1 MYHCIATI
9 HYLPVNLL
17 VDGVQS
23 LTIDDE
29 LPIENNLSPSVC
41 CPFLLIQYKL
51 FLIFLSSITFN
62 ALLYG
67 RTTRNFSISYAFI
80 LAPYHC
86 ELIKLSIS
94 SVLSPSDKPK
104 IPLSFYRTPPPLCTD
119 KYSTTVAFFLD
130 PTTRYITPDMQ
141 QSSEHYLKVLLTGP
155 TFKMIKD
162 KYPEHVFPG
171 GVIQFKVLSLKC
183 RKERGFDL

>member
-1 MYHCIATI
+1 MYYCIATI
-9 HYLPVNLL
+9 HYLPVNPL

-41 CPFLLIQYKL
+41 RPFLLIQYKL
-51 FLIFLSSITFN
+51 FLIFLSSIIFN

-67 RTTRNFSISYAFI
+67 RTTRNFSILYAFI

-86 ELIKLSIS
+86 ELIELSIS

-104 IPLSFYRTPPPLCTD
+104 IPLPFYPTPPSLCTD

-130 PTTRYITPDMQ
+130 PTTRYITSDMQ
-141 QSSEHYLKVLLTGP
+141 QSSEHYLKVLLTGL
-155 TFKMIKD
+155 TFKIIKD
-162 KYPEHVFPG
+162 KYLEHVFPG
-171 GVIQFKVLSLKC
+171 GVIQSKLLSLRC